1 MCKIMKTNTKY
12 SKEKD
17 SVMRIFTSYLE
28 SKNYRKTR
36 ERFAILDEIYSV
48 QGHFDVESLYEMLK
62 TKKYTVSIATVYNT
76 IELLL
81 ECNLIK
87 KHQFGENTSRYEKSF
102 ECNNHDHLICTGCGA
117 VVEFWNPI
125 VKEIQETTSA
135 STGFDVVYHVL
146 YFYGLCPKCKS
157 KNTDETKR

>member
-1 MCKIMKTNTKY
+1 MKSNNDIYK
-12 SKEKD
+12 KKD

-28 SKNYRKTR
+28 RKAYRKTP
-36 ERFAILDEIYSV
+36 ERFAVLDEIYSIC
-48 QGHFDVESLYEMLK
+48 GHFDVESLYETMK

-87 KHQFGENTSRYEKSF
+87 KHQFGDNASLYEKSF
-102 ECNNHDHLICTGCGA
+102 DGNNHDHLICTACGE
-117 VVEFWNPI
+117 VVEFWNPL
-125 VKEIQETTSA
+125 VEKIQEAA
-135 STGFDVVYHVL
+135 SISTQFEVNYHVL

-157 KNTDETKR
+157 KKTDET